1 MAKRVHGKR
10 SYMGNVTQ
18 SVTWLV
24 FYENL
29 IYFKNNSRQFLD
41 YTSNKALDYEKKK
54 LKLNKSS
61 LLLVNPLFV
70 FKK

>member
-1 MAKRVHGKR
+1 
-10 SYMGNVTQ
+10 MGNVTQ

-54 LKLNKSS
+54 LKLNKSN

-70 FKK
+70 FKKW